1 MTQRAFAVP
10 GLRPGNARSRMAAWM
25 AAALLALVPASASAE
40 TVLKMATT
48 IPPTNPLVAN
58 FFEPWAKKVNEQA
71 KGEFQIQVISGPT
84 LANAVNVWDRTVNG
98 VVDIGWGI
106 QGAVNLPFPKSTII
120 GLPLLVPDG
129 QLPAGSVALWRLY
142 SSGLIA
148 DEYKDVKPLALVGAP
163 IQGLSTKTEV
173 KTLEDVKGMKLR
185 ASDRTVAD
193 IVTAIG
199 GSPISIPAPEV
210 YQALSQG
217 VVTGAVAGWV
227 LLGTFK
233 LTDVVKYHVEG
244 LPLGAPAGFIVMN
257 KQSYAKLSDKGK
269 KILDANTGEGFVRDF
284 ATFFEGLGHA
294 IRDKAKADPSHHFHT
309 LTAEQAAR
317 WQKVLEPVV
326 DKWAKETPNGDK
338 ILAAFRADMKKSM
351 K

>member
-1 MTQRAFAVP
+1 MTEGFFAVS
-10 GLRPGNARSRMAAWM
+10 GLRPGAARSRMAAWM
-25 AAALLALVPASASAE
+25 AAALLAVIPASASAE
-40 TVLKMATT
+40 TILKMATT
-48 IPPTNPLVAN
+48 IPPANPLVSQ
-58 FFEPWAKKVNEQA
+58 FFEPWAKRVNEQA

-142 SSGLIA
+142 ASGLIA
-148 DEYKDVKPLALVGAP
+148 DEYKDVKPLALIGAP
-163 IQGLSTKTEV
+163 IQGLSTKTPV
-173 KTLEDVKGMKLR
+173 TKLEDVKGTKLR

-193 IVTAIG
+193 IVTALG

-217 VVTGAVAGWV
+217 VVGGAVAGWV

-233 LTDVVKYHVEG
+233 LTEVAKYHVEG
-244 LPLGAPAGFIVMN
+244 LPLGAPAGFVVMN
-257 KQSYAKLSDKGK
+257 KQSYGKLSAKGK
-269 KILDANTGEGFVRDF
+269 QILDQNTGESFVRDF
-284 ATFFEGLGHA
+284 ATFFEKLGHG
-294 IRDKAKADPSHHFHT
+294 IRDKAKADPSHHFYT
-309 LTAEQAAR
+309 LSADQAAQ
-317 WQKVLEPVV
+317 WKKVLEPVI
-326 DKWAKETPNGDK
+326 DKWTKETPNGDK
-338 ILAAFRADMKKSM
+338 ILAAFRADLAKLMK
-351 K
+351 

>member
-1 MTQRAFAVP
+1 MTKGVFTVP
-10 GLRPGNARSRMAAWM
+10 GIVRSGLAAWI
-25 AAALLALVPASASAE
+25 AATLLAVVPASASAE
-40 TVLKMATT
+40 TILKMATT
-48 IPPTNPLVAN
+48 IPPVNPLVSQ
-58 FFEPWAKKVNEQA
+58 FFEPWAKRVNEQA

-129 QLPAGSVALWRLY
+129 QLPAGSIALWRLY

-163 IQGLSTKTEV
+163 IQGLSTKTPV
-173 KTLEDVKGMKLR
+173 TKLEDVKGLKLR

-193 IVTAIG
+193 IVSALG
-199 GSPISIPAPEV
+199 GSPISVPAPEV

-217 VVTGAVAGWV
+217 VVSGAVAGWV

-244 LPLGAPAGFIVMN
+244 MALGAPAGFIVMN
-257 KQSYAKLSDKGK
+257 KQSYAKLSTKGK
-269 KILDANTGEGFVRDF
+269 KIIDQNTGEGFVREF
-284 ATFFEGLGHA
+284 ATFFEKLGHN
-294 IRDKAKADPSHHFHT
+294 IRDKAKADPSHHFRT
-309 LTAEQAAR
+309 LTSEQSAR
-317 WQKVLEPVV
+317 WQQVLEPVI
-326 DKWAKETPNGDK
+326 DKWVKETPNGDK
-338 ILAAFRADMKKSM
+338 ILAAFRADMAKLTK
-351 K
+351 